1 MDKYRIVLYLSDMT
15 IELPVM
21 PDKLAVKRSLDSS
34 EKTVLE
40 LGNVNI
46 LKGAKL
52 RQISFSSFFP
62 AQRIPT
68 VSAPQAIHEPL
79 WYVRKLRD
87 IMESEKPLRFILL
100 GADLD
105 INTQMSVESFEYS
118 ESYGA
123 VGDIDY
129 KLTLKEWVDYT
140 PRRVT
145 ISNGKAAGS
154 KKERSGAPESS
165 PENKGKSVSY
175 TVKAGDCLWSICK
188 AQYNDGSL
196 YDKLY
201 QANKSTIDGWNSGRT
216 MKVEKQTPSQDPI
229 YPGKAAGDAY
239 RDTQS
244 TETESVPVPKY
255 TIYVGEVLTL
265 PPKEEL

>member
-15 IELPVM
+15 MELPVL
-21 PDKLAVKRSLDSS
+21 PEKLTVKRNLDSS
-34 EKTVLE
+34 EKTVLG

-62 AQRIPT
+62 AQRIPS

-79 WYVRKLRD
+79 WYARKLRNM
-87 IMESEKPLRFILL
+87 MESRKPLRFILL
-100 GADLD
+100 GTDLD
-105 INTQMSVESFEYS
+105 INTQMSIESFEYS

-129 KLTLKEWVDYT
+129 KITLKEWVDYS

-145 ISNGKAAGS
+145 ISKGKAAGE
-154 KKERSGAPESS
+154 KKQRSGAPESS
-165 PENKGKSVSY
+165 PENKSKAVSY
-175 TVKAGDCLWSICK
+175 TVTAGDCMWSICK
-188 AQYNDGSL
+188 AAYDDGSL
-196 YDKLY
+196 YHKLY
-201 QANKSTIDGWNSGRT
+201 LANKAVMDKWNKGT
-216 MKVEKQTPSQDPI
+216 GYPI
-229 YPGKAAGDAY
+229 
-239 RDTQS
+239 
-244 TETESVPVPKY
+244 Y
-255 TIYVGEVLTL
+255 TIYAGEVLTL

>member
-1 MDKYRIVLYLSDMT
+1 MDNYRIVLYLSDST
-15 IELPVM
+15 FELPVL
-21 PDKLAVKRSLDSS
+21 PEKISVKRSLDSS

-46 LKGAKL
+46 LRGAKL

-62 AQRIPT
+62 AQKIPA
-68 VSAPQAIHEPL
+68 VSVRTKIKEPL
-79 WYVRKLRD
+79 WYVQKLRD
-87 IMESEKPLRFILL
+87 MMESRKALRFVLL
-100 GADLD
+100 GDDLD

-123 VGDIDY
+123 VGDIEY
-129 KLTLKEWVDYT
+129 KLTLKEWVDYS
-140 PRRVT
+140 PRKVT
-145 ISNGKAAGS
+145 IKQNKAVSES
-154 KKERSGAPESS
+154 KTRSGQPETAPEDSA
-165 PENKGKSVSY
+165 VQY
-175 TVKAGDCLWSICK
+175 TVKSGDCLWSICK

-201 QANKSTIDGWNSGRT
+201 QANKSVMDARNKGTGN
-216 MKVEKQTPSQDPI
+216 PS
-229 YPGKAAGDAY
+229 
-239 RDTQS
+239 
-244 TETESVPVPKY
+244 Y